1 MKKLF
6 TLLAAALLT
15 SCCSTHSTVD
25 AMKATDD
32 AFSLKSKTP
41 TLIATRA
48 SNPIKIDGVM
58 TEAEWGK
65 PWTYEM
71 KPCFNPEAYNPPKRV
86 KTINDAPFQ
95 EGQVKVL
102 YDKDTLYVGVKVK
115 DTDVVQYAK
124 KEQDHLYRTGDIIEI
139 FLKSKKAPGHWELYG
154 APNGLRTTM
163 KQYGVGGYCNDI
175 LEEFR
180 DEMKVGATVQG
191 TLNNFK
197 DTDEGYV
204 LEFAI
209 PFKMM
214 EDVSGV
220 KVNNT
225 GEWTILVSRYNYIV
239 DQEKQF
245 SSYPALPKI
254 NYHHK
259 EYYADLIFE

>member
-1 MKKLF
+1 MSSVTFLMVWC
-6 TLLAAALLT
+6 
-15 SCCSTHSTVD
+15 SSTHSTAD

-32 AFSLKSKTP
+32 AFSLKWKTP
-41 TLIATRA
+41 TLIATRTV
-48 SNPIKIDGVM
+48 NPITIDGAM
-58 TEAEWGK
+58 TEAEWSK
-65 PWTYEM
+65 AWSYEL
-71 KPCFNPEAYNPPKRV
+71 KPCSNPEAYNPPKRAQFI
-86 KTINDAPFQ
+86 KDTPYQ
-95 EGQVKVL
+95 EGQVKLL

-197 DTDEGYV
+197 DTDDGYV
-204 LEFAI
+204 IEFAI
-209 PFKMM
+209 PFKML

-220 KVNNT
+220 KVNNS

-239 DQEKQF
+239 DKEKQY
-245 SSYPALPKI
+245 STCPANPKA
-254 NYHHK
+254 NYHLK
-259 EYYADLIFE
+259 EYYADLYLE